1 MERSQGE
8 NKSHAPEVDIMSG
21 AHISMLCKI
30 GEPRILPPRCTLSR
44 CSLAP
49 ELLPLYVGPSL
60 RRKLL
65 FANAFRAWEEPSL
78 GLSAQREGGPRGKTV
93 DSQTPKQTEALP
105 AATQPK
111 LRRNP
116 KAPRQVLP
124 VRSPEERVQGAAEV
138 SLGFSLEQVRVEAL
152 RCLQCKDPVCVQAC
166 PLHIDIK
173 SFIGLMAQGDFEA
186 AFQKIS
192 EESPFPGICGRVCQH
207 ELFCEKAC
215 LLGKK
220 LEPVAI
226 GSLERFAADKHRET
240 GFPNSP
246 PAPPPQS
253 ARVALIGSGPASL
266 IAAYDLVRNGYRVK
280 VFEALHQL
288 GGVLA
293 YGIPNFRLPREI
305 IHGEI
310 DRLRALGVEFR
321 KDVIVGK
328 TYSVEELFAEGYEAV
343 FLGTGAGLPHLMN
356 IPGENLVGVYT
367 ANEFLTR
374 LNLME
379 AFRFPAT
386 DTPVR
391 IGARTVVVGG
401 GNSAMD
407 AARWARRMDSE
418 TTIMFRRGRAELRAR
433 LEEIEHAEEEGVRFE
448 FLAAPVRLF
457 GDEKGTLREM
467 ECIRM
472 KLGEPDASGRPSPV
486 PIEGSEYRLPVDT
499 VVMAIGQSPNPTV
512 QRATPQLVT
521 NRGKIAVDA
530 QGQTSVARVFAG
542 GDVVRGGSTVI
553 LAMRDG
559 RAAAAAIH
567 DALRDHRPATTA
579 GAASVV
585 ARTDAPA
592 VAEVAERPDVVES
605 RILAKR
611 LVTPEIAWFEVQAP
625 GIARHWHPGQF
636 VIVRPRSDS
645 ERIPLTLVDGD
656 AEKGSVTLVVQG
668 IGKTSRVLVAMETG
682 EVLADLLG
690 PLGQP
695 AKIENVGHVV
705 CVAGGVGVAELL
717 PVARAFRRAGNF
729 VTALCGARSQ
739 AQIILD
745 AELRSAADEVQW
757 ATDDG
762 SAGMHGTVVDL
773 MRAWKAA
780 QASPVGVA
788 HVIGPIPMMR
798 AAAALTHEWGVHT
811 LASLNPIMVDGTGMC
826 GGCRVTV
833 GNKVKFACVDGP
845 EFDAHQVDFEELI
858 RRTRAYL
865 EQERVS
871 REAYTC
877 QIGLG
882 K

>member
-1 MERSQGE
+1 VEA
-8 NKSHAPEVDIMSG
+8 K
-21 AHISMLCKI
+21 
-30 GEPRILPPRCTLSR
+30 
-44 CSLAP
+44 
-49 ELLPLYVGPSL
+49 
-60 RRKLL
+60 
-65 FANAFRAWEEPSL
+65 
-78 GLSAQREGGPRGKTV
+78 
-93 DSQTPKQTEALP
+93 PKP
-105 AATQPK
+105 
-111 LRRNP
+111 RRNP

-124 VRSPEERVQGAAEV
+124 VRPPEERVKGPAEV
-138 SLGFSLEQVRVEAL
+138 SLGFSLEQARIEAL

-166 PLHIDIK
+166 PLHINVK
-173 SFIGLMAQGDFEA
+173 SFITLMAEGNFET

-207 ELFCEKAC
+207 ELFCEKTC

-226 GSLERFAADKHRET
+226 GSLERFAADQHREMESST
-240 GFPNSP
+240 PSS
-246 PAPPPQS
+246 APTPQG

-266 IAAYDLVRNGYRVK
+266 IAAYDLVRNGYRVT

-305 IHGEI
+305 INGEI
-310 DRLRALGVEFR
+310 DRLRAMGVEFR

-343 FLGTGAGLPHLMN
+343 FLGTGAGLPHLMG

-379 AFRFPAT
+379 AFRFPEA

-391 IGARTVVVGG
+391 VGARTVVVGG

-407 AARWARRMDSE
+407 AARWARRMGSE
-418 TTIMFRRGRAELRAR
+418 TTILFRRGRAELRAR
-433 LEEIEHAEEEGVRFE
+433 LEEIEHAEEEGVHFE
-448 FLAAPVRLF
+448 FLAAPVRLS

-472 KLGEPDASGRPSPV
+472 KLGEPDESGRPSPV
-486 PIEGSEYRLPVDT
+486 PMEGSEYRISVDT

-512 QRATPQLVT
+512 QRATPQLAT
-521 NRGKIAVDA
+521 QRGKIVVDTM
-530 QGQTSVARVFAG
+530 GQTSMARVFAG

-567 DALRDHRPATTA
+567 NALQDHPPATATTI
-579 GAASVV
+579 AAVSERPSVV
-585 ARTDAPA
+585 
-592 VAEVAERPDVVES
+592 EN

-611 LVTPEIAWFEVQAP
+611 LITPEIAWFEVQAT
-625 GIARHWHPGQF
+625 GVARHWQPGQF
-636 VIVRPRSDS
+636 VILRPRADS
-645 ERIPLTLVDGD
+645 ERIPLTLVDG
-656 AEKGSVTLVVQG
+656 APEKGSITLVVQG
-668 IGKTSRVLVAMETG
+668 IGKTSRVMVAMEPG

-690 PLGQP
+690 PLGQ
-695 AKIENVGHVV
+695 AATIENVGHVV

-717 PVARAFRRAGNF
+717 PVARAFRKAGNR
-729 VTALCGARSQ
+729 VTALCGARST
-739 AQIILD
+739 AQVILD
-745 AELRSAADEVQW
+745 AELRTACDEVQW

-773 MRAWKAA
+773 MRAWKAK
-780 QASPVGVA
+780 QTSPVGAA

-798 AAAALTHEWGVHT
+798 AAAALTREWGVHT
-811 LASLNPIMVDGTGMC
+811 TASLNPIMVDGTGMC

-833 GNKVKFACVDGP
+833 GDKVKFACVDGP
-845 EFDAHQVDFEELI
+845 EFDAHKVDFEELT

-865 EQERVS
+865 DQERQS
-871 REAYTC
+871 REAHAC

-882 K
+882 G

>member
-1 MERSQGE
+1 M
-8 NKSHAPEVDIMSG
+8 VD
-21 AHISMLCKI
+21 
-30 GEPRILPPRCTLSR
+30 
-44 CSLAP
+44 
-49 ELLPLYVGPSL
+49 
-60 RRKLL
+60 
-65 FANAFRAWEEPSL
+65 
-78 GLSAQREGGPRGKTV
+78 Q
-93 DSQTPKQTEALP
+93 QTPQQTNELQGVVKAKKP
-105 AATQPK
+105 RP
-111 LRRNP
+111 NP
-116 KAPRQVLP
+116 KAPRQALP
-124 VRSPEERVQGAAEV
+124 LLSPEERVKGCKEV
-138 SLGFSLEQVRVEAL
+138 SLGFNLEQVRIEAL

-166 PLHIDIK
+166 PLHIDVK
-173 SFIGLMAQGDFEA
+173 SFIGLMAVGDFEA
-186 AFQKIS
+186 AFQKIG

-207 ELFCEKAC
+207 ELYCEKVC

-220 LEPVAI
+220 LQPVAI
-226 GSLERFAADKHRET
+226 GSLERFAADHHTQTESSAAPA
-240 GFPNSP
+240 GPSPNGT
-246 PAPPPQS
+246 
-253 ARVALIGSGPASL
+253 RVALIGSGPASL
-266 IAAYDLVRNGYRVK
+266 IAAYDLVRKGYRVT

-305 IHGEI
+305 IREEI
-310 DRLRALGVEFR
+310 DRLRTMGVEFR

-328 TYSVEELFAEGYEAV
+328 TCAVEELFAEGFQAV
-343 FLGTGAGLPHLMN
+343 FLGTGAGLPHLMG
-356 IPGENLVGVYT
+356 IPGENLIGVYT

-379 AFRFPAT
+379 AFRFPDS

-391 IGARTVVVGG
+391 VGARTVVVGG

-407 AARWARRMDSE
+407 AARWARRMGSE

-433 LEEIEHAEEEGVRFE
+433 LEEIEHAEEEGVHFE

-457 GDEKGTLREM
+457 GDDKGTLREM

-472 KLGEPDASGRPSPV
+472 KLGEPDESGRPSPV
-486 PIEGSEYRLPVDT
+486 PMPGSEYRVPVDT

-521 NRGKIAVDA
+521 NRGKIVVDA
-530 QGQTSVARVFAG
+530 AGQTSLARVFAG

-567 DALRDHRPATTA
+567 
-579 GAASVV
+579 
-585 ARTDAPA
+585 
-592 VAEVAERPDVVES
+592 EVLQANGQVGSRQVGIGQTVPDVPGPSAHLTACPPAAVEN

-611 LVTPEIAWFEVQAP
+611 LITPEIAWFEVQAT
-625 GIARHWHPGQF
+625 GIARHWRPGQF
-636 VIVRPRSDS
+636 VIVRPRRDS
-645 ERIPLTLVDGD
+645 ERIPLTIVDGD
-656 AEKGSVTLVVQG
+656 AEKGSIVLVVQAV
-668 IGKTSRVLVAMETG
+668 GKTSRVTVALEPG
-682 EVLADLLG
+682 EVLEDLLG

-695 AKIENVGHVV
+695 ASIENVGHVV

-717 PVARAFRRAGNF
+717 PVARAFRSAGNR
-729 VTALCGARSQ
+729 VTALCGARSK

-745 AELRSAADEVQW
+745 AELHAAADEVQW

-762 SAGMHGTVVDL
+762 SAGLHGTVVNL
-773 MRAWKAA
+773 MRAWKGA
-780 QASPVGVA
+780 QGSRVGAA

-798 AAAALTHEWGVHT
+798 AAAALTREWGVPT
-811 LASLNPIMVDGTGMC
+811 MASLNPIMVDGTGMC

-833 GNKVKFACVDGP
+833 GDKVRFACVDGP
-845 EFDAHQVDFEELI
+845 EFDAHKVDFDELT

-865 EQERVS
+865 EQERLT
-871 REAYTC
+871 REQHEC
-877 QIGLG
+877 RIGLG

>member
-1 MERSQGE
+1 
-8 NKSHAPEVDIMSG
+8 
-21 AHISMLCKI
+21 
-30 GEPRILPPRCTLSR
+30 
-44 CSLAP
+44 
-49 ELLPLYVGPSL
+49 
-60 RRKLL
+60 
-65 FANAFRAWEEPSL
+65 
-78 GLSAQREGGPRGKTV
+78 V
-93 DSQTPKQTEALP
+93 DSQTPKQADAV
-105 AATQPK
+105 AAKAKPRLK
-111 LRRNP
+111 PNP

-124 VRSPEERVQGAAEV
+124 VREPEVRVQGAEEV
-138 SLGFSLEQVRVEAL
+138 ALGFSLEQVRVEAL
-152 RCLQCKDPVCVQAC
+152 RCLQCKDPVCIEAC
-166 PLHIDIK
+166 PLHIDVK
-173 SFIGLMAQGDFEA
+173 SFIGLMAQGEFEA
-186 AFQKIS
+186 AYQKIS

-207 ELFCEKAC
+207 ELFCEKSC
-215 LLGKK
+215 LLGRK

-226 GSLERFAADKHRET
+226 GSLERFAADQHIKAPEQAMEGRGTPWRAPT
-240 GFPNSP
+240 G
-246 PAPPPQS
+246 

-266 IAAYDLVRNGYRVK
+266 IAAYDLVRNGYQVT

-293 YGIPNFRLPREI
+293 YGIPNFRLPRDI
-305 IHGEI
+305 IHEEI
-310 DRLRALGVEFR
+310 DRLATMGVEFR

-328 TYSVEELFAEGYEAV
+328 TYTVEELFAEGFEAV
-343 FLGTGAGLPHLMN
+343 FLGTGAGLPHLMH

-379 AFRFPAT
+379 AFRFPET

-391 IGARTVVVGG
+391 IGKHTVVVGG

-407 AARWARRMDSE
+407 AARWARRMGSE

-433 LEEIEHAEEEGVRFE
+433 LEEIEHAEEEGVHFE

-457 GDEKGTLREM
+457 GDEKGTVQEM

-472 KLGEPDASGRPSPV
+472 KLGEPDESGRPSPV
-486 PIEGSEYRLPVDT
+486 PMEGSEYRIPVDT

-521 NRGKIAVDA
+521 NRGKITVDTH
-530 QGQTSVARVFAG
+530 GQTSMARVFAG

-567 DALRDHRPATTA
+567 EALKD
-579 GAASVV
+579 GAA
-585 ARTDAPA
+585 APAPA
-592 VAEVAERPDVVES
+592 VAAVSDRRHRSEIDATTKPGSTNVIAENS
-605 RILAKR
+605 ILAKR
-611 LVTPEIAWFEVQAP
+611 LITPEIAWFEVQAT
-625 GIARHWHPGQF
+625 GISRHWQPGQF
-636 VIVRPRSDS
+636 VILRPRADS
-645 ERIPLTLVDGD
+645 ERIPLTMVDGD
-656 AEKGSVTLVVQG
+656 PERGAITLVVQG
-668 IGKTSRVLVAMETG
+668 VGKTSRVMVAMEPG

-690 PLGQP
+690 PLGQ
-695 AKIENVGHVV
+695 AAAIENVGHVI
-705 CVAGGVGVAELL
+705 CIAGGVGVAELL
-717 PVARAFRRAGNF
+717 PVARAFRKAGNR
-729 VTALCGARSQ
+729 VTALCGARST

-745 AELRSAADEVQW
+745 AELRAACDEVEW

-762 SAGMHGTVVDL
+762 SSGMKGTVVDL
-773 MRAWKAA
+773 MRAWKAK
-780 QASPVGVA
+780 QTSPIGAA

-798 AAAALTHEWGVHT
+798 YAAALTKEWGVHT

-833 GNKVKFACVDGP
+833 GDKVKFACVDGP
-845 EFDAHQVDFEELI
+845 EFDAHQVDFEELT

-865 EQERVS
+865 DEERQS
-871 REAYTC
+871 REAHAC

>member
-1 MERSQGE
+1 M
-8 NKSHAPEVDIMSG
+8 
-21 AHISMLCKI
+21 
-30 GEPRILPPRCTLSR
+30 
-44 CSLAP
+44 
-49 ELLPLYVGPSL
+49 
-60 RRKLL
+60 
-65 FANAFRAWEEPSL
+65 
-78 GLSAQREGGPRGKTV
+78 V
-93 DSQTPKQTEALP
+93 DSQTPKQADARPAEAK
-105 AATQPK
+105 PK
-111 LRRNP
+111 VRRNP

-124 VRSPEERVQGAAEV
+124 VRSPEERVQGADEV
-138 SLGFSLEQVRVEAL
+138 SLGFSLEQARIEAL
-152 RCLQCKDPVCVQAC
+152 RCLQCKDPVCIEAC
-166 PLHIDIK
+166 PLHINVK
-173 SFIGLMAQGDFEA
+173 SFIDLMAQGQFDA

-207 ELFCEKAC
+207 ELFCEKSC

-226 GSLERFAADKHRET
+226 GSLERFAADQHREMGSAT
-240 GFPNSP
+240 PSST
-246 PAPPPQS
+246 PAPQG

-266 IAAYDLVRNGYRVK
+266 IAAYDLVRNGYRVT

-305 IHGEI
+305 IGGEI
-310 DRLRALGVEFR
+310 DRLRAMGVEFR

-328 TYSVEELFAEGYEAV
+328 TYSVEELFAEGFEAV

-379 AFRFPAT
+379 AFRFPES

-407 AARWARRMDSE
+407 AARWARRMGSE

-433 LEEIEHAEEEGVRFE
+433 LEEIEHAEEEGVHFE

-472 KLGEPDASGRPSPV
+472 KLGEPDESGRPSPV
-486 PIEGSEYRLPVDT
+486 PMEGSEYRIPVGT

-512 QRATPQLVT
+512 QRSTPQLVT
-521 NRGKIAVDA
+521 NRGKITVDPK
-530 QGQTSVARVFAG
+530 GQTSMARVFAG

-567 DALRDHRPATTA
+567 EALRDVAPGFSPAQA
-579 GAASVV
+579 GLKPGATNAN
-585 ARTDAPA
+585 
-592 VAEVAERPDVVES
+592 AEN

-611 LVTPEIAWFEVQAP
+611 LITPEIAWFEVQAT
-625 GIARHWHPGQF
+625 GIARHWQAGQF
-636 VIVRPRSDS
+636 VILRPHADS

-656 AEKGSVTLVVQG
+656 PEKGSITLVVQG
-668 IGKTSRVLVAMETG
+668 IGKTSRVMVGLECG
-682 EVLADLLG
+682 EVLSDLLG
-690 PLGQP
+690 PLGQ
-695 AKIENVGHVV
+695 AATIENVGHVV
-705 CVAGGVGVAELL
+705 CIAGGVGVAELL
-717 PVARAFRRAGNF
+717 PVARAFRKAGNR
-729 VTALCGARSQ
+729 VTALCGARSK

-745 AELRSAADEVQW
+745 EELRSAADEVLW

-780 QASPVGVA
+780 QSSPVGAA

-798 AAAALTHEWGVHT
+798 YASALTREWGVPT
-811 LASLNPIMVDGTGMC
+811 MASLNPIMVDGTGMC

-833 GNKVKFACVDGP
+833 GDKVKFACVDGP
-845 EFDAHQVDFEELI
+845 EFDAHKVDFEELT

-865 EQERVS
+865 DEERQT
-871 REAYTC
+871 REAHAC

>member
-1 MERSQGE
+1 M
-8 NKSHAPEVDIMSG
+8 
-21 AHISMLCKI
+21 
-30 GEPRILPPRCTLSR
+30 
-44 CSLAP
+44 
-49 ELLPLYVGPSL
+49 
-60 RRKLL
+60 
-65 FANAFRAWEEPSL
+65 
-78 GLSAQREGGPRGKTV
+78 
-93 DSQTPKQTEALP
+93 DSQTPKQADARPVEAK
-105 AATQPK
+105 PK

-138 SLGFSLEQVRVEAL
+138 SLGFSLEQARIEAL
-152 RCLQCKDPVCVQAC
+152 RCLQCKDPVCVEAC
-166 PLHIDIK
+166 PLHINVK
-173 SFIGLMAQGDFEA
+173 SFIDLMAQGNFDA

-207 ELFCEKAC
+207 ELYCEKIC

-226 GSLERFAADKHRET
+226 GSLERFAADQHREVE
-240 GFPNSP
+240 SP
-246 PAPPPQS
+246 TPSSTPSSAPTPQG

-266 IAAYDLVRNGYRVK
+266 IAAYDLVRNGYRVT

-305 IHGEI
+305 IHQEI
-310 DRLRALGVEFR
+310 DRLRAMGVEFR

-328 TYSVEELFAEGYEAV
+328 TYSVEELFAEGFEAV
-343 FLGTGAGLPHLMN
+343 FLGTGAGLPHLMG

-379 AFRFPAT
+379 AFRFPES

-391 IGARTVVVGG
+391 VGARTVVVGG

-407 AARWARRMDSE
+407 AARWSRRMGSE
-418 TTIMFRRGRAELRAR
+418 ATIMFRRGRAELRAR
-433 LEEIEHAEEEGVRFE
+433 LEEIEHAEEEGVHFE

-457 GDEKGTLREM
+457 GDEKGILREM

-472 KLGEPDASGRPSPV
+472 KLGEVDESGRPSPV
-486 PIEGSEYRLPVDT
+486 PMPGSEYRVPVDT

-512 QRATPQLVT
+512 QRSTPQLVT
-521 NRGKIAVDA
+521 NRGKIVVDA
-530 QGQTSVARVFAG
+530 AGQTSLARVFAG

-567 DALRDHRPATTA
+567 EALKDQQPAAAA
-579 GAASVV
+579 GAAS
-585 ARTDAPA
+585 AEAPQADAAAIAA
-592 VAEVAERPDVVES
+592 VSERRNVVEN

-611 LVTPEIAWFEVQAP
+611 LITPEIAWFEVQAT
-625 GIARHWHPGQF
+625 GVARHWQPGQF
-636 VIVRPRSDS
+636 VILRPCADS

-656 AEKGSVTLVVQG
+656 PEKGSITLVVQAV
-668 IGKTSRVLVAMETG
+668 GKTSRVVVAMEPG

-690 PLGQP
+690 PLGQ
-695 AKIENVGHVV
+695 AATIENVGHVV

-717 PVARAFRRAGNF
+717 PVARAFRKAGNR
-729 VTALCGARSQ
+729 VTALCGARSK

-745 AELRSAADEVQW
+745 AELRTAADEVQW

-780 QASPVGVA
+780 QTSPVGAA

-798 AAAALTHEWGVHT
+798 AAAALTREWGVHT
-811 LASLNPIMVDGTGMC
+811 MASLNPIMVDGTGMC

-833 GNKVKFACVDGP
+833 GDKVKFACVDGP
-845 EFDAHQVDFEELI
+845 EFDAHKVDFEELT

-865 EQERVS
+865 DQERQT
-871 REAYTC
+871 REAHAC